1 MKKLLLFSALVF
13 FFAAC
18 EKTSDIEV
26 PPNPPMMAVFGFVE
40 EGITVGIRLEEVVPV
55 FGKTKRDPVPVS
67 GALVVVK
74 EGANSYVLPEVQGQ
88 DGMYVLPG
96 FKGEAGK
103 SYALEVK
110 RAGFPDLRASTRV
123 PDFVPDSVTHSY
135 VAVPDPQE
143 FSDSAR
149 RIGYTWQDRQG
160 STDYYR
166 VSAIAKFNGGFNE
179 SNVQFVDQNITDDS
193 KDGKEIFTGLGTFWL
208 ERSGTPITSLEV
220 RFELMV
226 LDEHASKYMRTFD
239 AAYYNDG
246 NPFAE
251 PVIMYTNVQG
261 GIGVF
266 GGVNRKFFNTKIY

>member
-1 MKKLLLFSALVF
+1 MKKLVLFSALVF

-40 EGITVGIRLEEVVPV
+40 EGSMVVIRLEEVVPV

-67 GALVVVK
+67 GALVVIR
-74 EGANSYVLPEVQGQ
+74 EGTNYDTLTESQGNP
-88 DGMYVLPG
+88 GMYGG
-96 FKGEAGK
+96 FNMVFGKAGK
-103 SYALEVK
+103 FYELEVK
-110 RAGFPDLRASTRV
+110 KAGFPDLKASCRV
-123 PDFVPDSVTHSY
+123 PDFVPNSVTHSY

-149 RIGYTWQDRQG
+149 RIGYTWADRPG
-160 STDYYR
+160 SADFYR
-166 VSAIAKFNGGFNE
+166 VSAVARFNGMNE
-179 SNVQFVDQNITDDS
+179 ANVQFVDQNISDDS
-193 KDGKEIFTGLGTFWL
+193 KDGKDIFTGLGSFWL
-208 ERSGTPITSLEV
+208 ERSGTPVTSLEV
-220 RFELMV
+220 TFELIV
-226 LDEHASKYMRTFD
+226 LDEHAFKYMRTFD

-251 PVIMYTNVQG
+251 PVIMYTNIQG